1 MAYGDDALNRFYA
14 AVDGGASVDEAAEK
28 IGTTEQQLRKR
39 WRADLAELAAR

>member
-14 AVDGGASVDEAAEK
+14 AVDGGASLEEAAEQ
-28 IGTTEQQLRKR
+28 IGTTEKQLRER